1 MKKWLLVQCLLA
13 WSLFI
18 GAQTRIS
25 GQTVDAKGEVLPG
38 IIVKALA
45 ADGQRMLGYDVS
57 DGEGR
62 YNISLAAGQEPAKIV
77 LAGMGYRTVERGRGK
92 GNIDMGRITM
102 EEAELE
108 LKEVTVK
115 APPVRTTGDTITYYV
130 DQLKDK
136 SDRSIEDVIKK
147 IPGVEVDQEGRI
159 KYQGEAINKFY
170 IEGLD
175 MLGGRYTLA
184 SQNIQPDD
192 IASISVY
199 ENHQPKRVLQ
209 GIEYSKQAA
218 LNLTMK
224 RNRMMRPIVTATLGA
239 GYGDEA
245 LWLAE
250 GTGLFISP
258 KKQYLLTA
266 KTNNAG
272 NFYDKETTDFFATSI
287 FPATMAKNMLTAAS
301 SDNAHIA
308 RDRYVNNRS
317 ATGSLNTIRKLREDH
332 TLSLNAGYHFNR
344 LSSFQSQLSDYWQ
357 QDAPNILTRED
368 ISGKSQGHG
377 GWLTLRYERNEK
389 GTYLSETLNA
399 EGSLT
404 QLTDH
409 VNDGSQV
416 RQHIRTDYY
425 ALDNRVSAIWRRN
438 NRLFTLN
445 SDVALAQVPRSTL
458 EAVISDRDS
467 MFVGQDVTSLKFRT
481 AHSTSYGWVLG
492 GRSVISINARL
503 QADYDRLSAENPT
516 DNGLYSGYIIRSSV
530 YPSYKYST
538 NNLNWEVNIPLHM
551 IDLRYTDRLAD
562 THLSYHRPLA
572 SVRTSFSYRIGAK
585 TRFNLGG
592 EVSRSLG
599 NLRDVVLVPIHTTYR
614 QTQAYGTGLL
624 NQSTRISL
632 NGSASYRNP
641 LRGTNY
647 SANVQYQYGRS
658 NRMSGSNVTTDNTE
672 TVWADFSNGSNM
684 WIAGLNIAKNLLGTG
699 TILTFAANLAN
710 LSAQSLRQG
719 TAYRMAN
726 NTLTMKVNS
735 HSTLLNRRLIIDVDC
750 QYVLSTQHIAIQSG
764 NNLRNDIVPS
774 LRLTVCP
781 TDQWELY
788 ARAFMGYVQNNGSS
802 FDSNFYLDAGVRY
815 IHKRFEA
822 ELTGK
827 NLTNQ
832 HDYTQRRFATL
843 DRFTYTYKL
852 RPIEI
857 MAVFRINLNRQ

>member
-1 MKKWLLVQCLLA
+1 MKKWVLIQCLLV
-13 WSLFI
+13 WSLSI

-25 GQTVDAKGEVLPG
+25 GQTVDADGKALPG
-38 IIVKALA
+38 IVVKALA
-45 ADGQRMLGYDVS
+45 ADGQRMLGYAVS

-62 YNISLAAGQEPAKIV
+62 YNISLPAGQEPAKIV
-77 LAGMGYRTVERGRGK
+77 LAGMGYRTVERAGGK

-102 EEAELE
+102 EETELE

-115 APPVRTTGDTITYYV
+115 APPVRSKGDTITYNV

-147 IPGVEVDQEGRI
+147 IPGVEVDQQGHI

-224 RNRMMRPIVTATLGA
+224 HNRMMRPIVTATVGA
-239 GYGDEA
+239 GYGDDP

-272 NFYDKETTDFFATSI
+272 NFYDKETTDFFATTI
-287 FPATMAKNMLTAAS
+287 FPATLAKDMLTAAS
-301 SDNAHIA
+301 SNNAHIA

-317 ATGSLNTIRKLREDH
+317 ATSSLNTIRKLREDH
-332 TLSLNAGYHFNR
+332 ILSLNAGYHFNR
-344 LSSFQSQLSDYWQ
+344 LGSFQSQLSDYWQ

-368 ISGKSQGHG
+368 ISGKSQRHG

-389 GTYLSETLNA
+389 ETYLSETLNA

-409 VNDGSQV
+409 VDDGMRV
-416 RQHIRTDYY
+416 RQHVRTDYY

-445 SDVALAQVPRSTL
+445 SDVALAQVPRNSL
-458 EAVISDRDS
+458 EAVMSDRDT
-467 MFVGQDVTSLKFRT
+467 MFVGQDVSSLKFRT
-481 AHSTSYGWVLG
+481 AHSTSYGWLLG
-492 GRSVISINARL
+492 RRSVISFNARL
-503 QADYDRLSAENPT
+503 QADYDRLSAENST
-516 DNGLYSGYIIRSSV
+516 DKGLYSGYVIRTSV

-538 NNLNWEVNIPLHM
+538 NDLNWEVNIPLHM
-551 IDLRYTDRLAD
+551 INLRYSDRLAD

-572 SVRTSFSYRIGAK
+572 SVRTSFSYRIRTK
-585 TRFNLGG
+585 TRFSLGG
-592 EVSRSLG
+592 EASRSVG
-599 NLRDVVLVPIHTTYR
+599 NLRDVALVPIHTTYR
-614 QTQAYGTGLL
+614 QTQTYGTGLL
-624 NQSTRISL
+624 NQNTRISL

-647 SANVQYQYGRS
+647 SANVQYQYGR
-658 NRMSGSNVTTDNTE
+658 NNHMSGSNVTTEDTE
-672 TVWADFSNGSNM
+672 TVWADVSNSSNM

-699 TILTFAANLAN
+699 TILTFSANLAN
-710 LSAQSLRQG
+710 LSTQSLRQG

-726 NTLTMKVNS
+726 NALTMKANS

-750 QYVLSTQHIAIQSG
+750 QYVLSTQHIAIQPG

-774 LRLTVCP
+774 VRLTVCP

-788 ARAFMGYVQNNGSS
+788 ARAFLGYVQNNGNS
-802 FDSNFYLDAGVRY
+802 FDSNFYLDAGARY
-815 IHKRFEA
+815 IYKRFEA
-822 ELTGK
+822 ELMGK

-832 HDYTQRRFATL
+832 HDYTQRNFATL
-843 DRFTYTYKL
+843 DRFTYQYQL
-852 RPIEI
+852 RPVEVILL
-857 MAVFRINLNRQ
+857 FRFKL

>member
-77 LAGMGYRTVERGRGK
+77 LAGMGYRTVERGGGK

-115 APPVRTTGDTITYYV
+115 APPVHSKGDTITYIV
-130 DQLKDK
+130 DQMKDK

-147 IPGVEVDQEGRI
+147 IPGIEVDQQGHI

-218 LNLTMK
+218 LNLAMK

-239 GYGDEA
+239 GYGDEP

-266 KTNNAG
+266 KTNNTG

-357 QDAPNILTRED
+357 QDAPSILTRED
-368 ISGKSQGHG
+368 ISGKSRRHG

-467 MFVGQDVTSLKFRT
+467 MFVGQDVSSLKFRT

-516 DNGLYSGYIIRSSV
+516 DNGLYSGYIIRTSV

-599 NLRDVVLVPIHTTYR
+599 NLRDVVLIPIHTTYR
-614 QTQAYGTGLL
+614 QTQTYGTGLL

-658 NRMSGSNVTTDNTE
+658 NRMSGSNITTDNTE

-719 TAYRMAN
+719 MAYRMAN

-750 QYVLSTQHIAIQSG
+750 QYVLSTQRIAIQSG

-788 ARAFMGYVQNNGSS
+788 TRAFMGYVQNNGSS
-802 FDSNFYLDAGVRY
+802 FDSNFYIDAGVRY

-857 MAVFRINLNRQ
+857 MAVFRINLNRE

>member
-1 MKKWLLVQCLLA
+1 MKKWLLIQCLLA
-13 WSLFI
+13 WSLCM

-25 GQTVDAKGEVLPG
+25 GQTVDAKGEALPG
-38 IIVKALA
+38 IVVKALA
-45 ADGQRMLGYDVS
+45 ADGQRMLDYAIS

-62 YNISLAAGQEPAKIV
+62 YNISLPAGQEPVKIV
-77 LAGMGYRTVERGRGK
+77 LSGMGYRTVERTGGK

-115 APPVRTTGDTITYYV
+115 APPVHTKGDTITYIV

-136 SDRSIEDVIKK
+136 SDRNIEDVIKK

-209 GIEYSKQAA
+209 GIEFSKQAA

-224 RNRMMRPIVTATLGA
+224 RNRMMRPIVTATVGA

-258 KKQYLLTA
+258 RKQYLLTA

-272 NFYDKETTDFFATSI
+272 NFYDKEVTNFSATSI
-287 FPATMAKNMLTAAS
+287 FPTTLAQNMLTAAS
-301 SDNAHIA
+301 SDNAHIS
-308 RDRYVNNRS
+308 RDRYVSNRS

-344 LSSFQSQLSDYWQ
+344 LGSDQSQLSDYWQ
-357 QDAPNILTRED
+357 QDAPSILTRED
-368 ISGKSQGHG
+368 ISGKSRRHG

-404 QLTDH
+404 SLTDH
-409 VNDGSQV
+409 IDGGTPV
-416 RQHIRTDYY
+416 RQHVRTDYY
-425 ALDNRVSAIWRRN
+425 ALDNRVSAIWRRG

-458 EAVISDRDS
+458 EAVMTDRDS
-467 MFVGQDVTSLKFRT
+467 TFVGQDVSSLKFRT

-492 GRSVISINARL
+492 GRSVISLNARL
-503 QADYDRLSAENPT
+503 QADYDRLSADNDT
-516 DNGLYSGYIIRSSV
+516 DEGLYSGYVIRTSV

-538 NNLNWEVNIPLHM
+538 NQLSWEMSVPLHM
-551 IDLRYTDRLAD
+551 IDLRYSDRLTD
-562 THLSYHRPLA
+562 TRLSYHRPLVSA
-572 SVRTSFSYRIGAK
+572 RTSFSYRFGAK
-585 TRFNLGG
+585 TRFSLRG
-592 EVSRSLG
+592 EASRSLG
-599 NLRDVVLVPIHTTYR
+599 NLRDMVLVPIHTTYR
-614 QTQAYGTGLL
+614 QTQIYGTGLL
-624 NQSTRISL
+624 NQNTRLSL

-647 SANVQYQYGRS
+647 SLNVEYQHGRS
-658 NRMSGSNVTTDNTE
+658 NRMTGSNVTASSTE
-672 TVWADFSNGSNM
+672 TVWADMRNTSNM
-684 WIAGLNIAKNLLGTG
+684 WVAGLNIAKNLLGTG
-699 TILTFAANLAN
+699 TILTFSANLAN
-710 LSAQSLRQG
+710 LSTQSLRQG
-719 TAYRMAN
+719 EAYRMAN
-726 NTLTMKVNS
+726 NTLTLKANS
-735 HSTLLNRRLIIDVDC
+735 HSTLLNRHLIVDVDC
-750 QYVLSTQHIAIQSG
+750 QYVLSAQHIATMPD
-764 NNLRNDIVPS
+764 NNLRNDIIPS

-781 TDQWELY
+781 TDQWEVY
-788 ARAFMGYVQNNGSS
+788 ARAFMGYVQNNGNK

-815 IHKRFEA
+815 IHQRFEV
-822 ELTGK
+822 ELIGK
-827 NLTNQ
+827 NLTDQ

-843 DRFTYTYKL
+843 DRFTYLYHL
-852 RPIEI
+852 RPIE
-857 MAVFRINLNRQ
+857 VLLTFRFKF